1 MSNELIKI
9 NDIKEINGMRFHE
22 VEGGF
27 GKNKKSMLVKEIA
40 KIHKRSIGNV
50 NKLINDNRTRF
61 KDNIDIVD
69 LDKEEFAII
78 LSNSG
83 IYTQNSINA
92 SNNIYLLSE
101 RGYSKLLKIMN
112 DDLAWKKYDELVNNY
127 FKMRETIKNNDKLK
141 KPRQTKV
148 VKDRIADYTITGMRK
163 TLENSKYFE
172 IEKNIN
178 DIIEYHRNL
187 SIKSRNKAYQT
198 DEFKDKTKYV
208 NMIKNKIVKIL
219 QDIRKLNK
227 GYAFNAVISEIIEN
241 LLKELKMSNNI
252 SSSIKINNLKKQIE
266 KKDNA
271 IALLNPPMEKF
282 LDLEFYGFSFNKM
295 YTYYKNNK
303 AKRTKEYNDW
313 LFDFPYEKIVASFND
328 VDLTRPVAL
337 FAKYVAPESNDVDN
351 FVKSTQDAVAGALG
365 CNDNKIH
372 KVNAERIGSCERPEQ
387 GKILVYLR
395 NLTDEEIN
403 ENKLSIK

>member
-1 MSNELIKI
+1 MANELIKI
-9 NDIKEINGMRFHE
+9 NGMTEINGMKFNDI
-22 VEGGF
+22 EGGF
-27 GKNKKSMLVKEIA
+27 GEGKKSILAKDIA
-40 KIHKRSIGNV
+40 SIHNRKLFKVNENINSNRNRFEDNV
-50 NKLINDNRTRF
+50 
-61 KDNIDIVD
+61 DIVD
-69 LDKEEFAII
+69 LKGTEFAI
-78 LSNSG
+78 LLKDSG

-112 DDLAWKKYDELVNNY
+112 DDLAWEKYNELVNNY
-127 FKMRETIKNNDKLK
+127 FNMRQTIKNK

-148 VKDRIADYTITGMRK
+148 VKERITDFTIKGMRK

-178 DIIEYHRNL
+178 EIIEYHRNL
-187 SIKSRNKAYQT
+187 SIKSRDKAYRT

-219 QDIRKLNK
+219 EDIKKHNEDYVLRT
-227 GYAFNAVISEIIEN
+227 VISKLVED
-241 LLKELKMSNNI
+241 LLRELIKSNNI
-252 SSSIKINNLKKQIE
+252 SNSIKISNLKNEIE

-271 IALLNPPMEKF
+271 IALLNPPMSKF
-282 LDLEFYGFSFNKM
+282 LNLEFYGFSFNDM
-295 YTYYKNNK
+295 YRYYENNK
-303 AKRTKEYNDW
+303 VRRTVEYNNW
-313 LFDFPYEKIVASFND
+313 MFDFPYDKVVESFSD
-328 VDLTRPVAL
+328 VDLTKPAAL
-337 FAKYVAPESNDVDN
+337 FVKYIAPASNDIDN

-372 KVNAERIGSCERPEQ
+372 KVNAERIGYCDKIED

-395 NLTDEEIN
+395 NLTDYEIN
-403 ENKLSIK
+403 QYKLI

>member
-1 MSNELIKI
+1 MANDLIKI
-9 NDIKEINGMRFHE
+9 NGIKEVSGMKFHE

-27 GKNKKSMLVKEIA
+27 GEGKKSMLAKEIA
-40 KIHKRSIGNV
+40 KIHQRSISNV
-50 NKLINDNRTRF
+50 NKLINDNRIRF

-69 LDKEEFAII
+69 LNKEKFAIV

-92 SNNIYLLSE
+92 SKNIYLLSE
-101 RGYSKLLKIMN
+101 RGYSKLLKIMQ
-112 DDLAWKKYDELVNNY
+112 DDLAWEKYNELVDNY
-127 FKMRETIKNNDKLK
+127 FNMRQTIKNK

-187 SIKSRNKAYQT
+187 SIKSRDKAYQK

-208 NMIKNKIVKIL
+208 NLIKNKIVKIL
-219 QDIRKLNK
+219 QNIREQNK
-227 GYAFNAVISEIIEN
+227 DYVLRTVISKLIED
-241 LLKELKMSNNI
+241 LLKELKTSNNI
-252 SSSIKINNLKKQIE
+252 SSSIKIKNLKNAIE
-266 KKDNA
+266 KKDNT
-271 IALLNPPMEKF
+271 IALLNPPKEKF
-282 LDLEFYGFSFNKM
+282 LDLEFYGFSFNDM
-295 YTYYKNNK
+295 YHYYKDK
-303 AKRTKEYNDW
+303 VKRTVEYNNW
-313 LFDFPYEKIVASFND
+313 MFDFPYDKVVASFND
-328 VDLTRPVAL
+328 VDLTRPAAL
-337 FAKYVAPESNDVDN
+337 FVKYVAPASNDVDN

-372 KVNAERIGSCERPEQ
+372 KVNAERVGYCDKIEY
-387 GKILVYLR
+387 GKILVFLR
-395 NLTDEEIN
+395 NLTEEEIN
-403 ENKLSIK
+403 ENKLSII

>member
-1 MSNELIKI
+1 MANDLIKI
-9 NDIKEINGMRFHE
+9 NGVKEVNGMKFHE
-22 VEGGF
+22 IEGGF
-27 GKNKKSMLVKEIA
+27 GKNKKSILAKEIA
-40 KIHKRSIGNV
+40 IIHGRKLKKV
-50 NKLINDNRTRF
+50 NELINNNRIRF

-69 LDKEEFAII
+69 LNKEEFAV
-78 LSNSG
+78 LLMDCG

-101 RGYSKLLKIMN
+101 RGYSKLLKIMK
-112 DDLAWKKYDELVNNY
+112 DDLAWKKYDELVDNY

-141 KPRQTKV
+141 KPRQKKV
-148 VKDRIADYTITGMRK
+148 VTERIADYTITGMRK
-163 TLENSKYFE
+163 TLENSKYVE

-187 SIKSRNKAYQT
+187 SIKSRDKAYQKE
-198 DEFKDKTKYV
+198 EFKDKTKYV

-219 QDIRKLNK
+219 EDVRENSKSYSL
-227 GYAFNAVISEIIEN
+227 NAVISEIIEN
-241 LLKELKMSNNI
+241 LLKELKTSNNI
-252 SSSIKINNLKKQIE
+252 SSSIKINNLKKENE
-266 KKDNA
+266 KKDTT
-271 IALLNPPMEKF
+271 ITLLNPPMEKF

-313 LFDFPYEKIVASFND
+313 LFDFPYEKVVASFND
-328 VDLTRPVAL
+328 VDLKRPAAL
-337 FAKYVAPESNDVDN
+337 FLKYIAPESNDVDN
-351 FVKSTQDAVAGALG
+351 FIKSTQDAVAGALG

-372 KVNAERIGSCERPEQ
+372 KVNAERVGYCNRIED

-403 ENKLSIK
+403 ENKLSII

>member
-1 MSNELIKI
+1 MANELIKI
-9 NDIKEINGMRFHE
+9 NGEADLNGTKIKVI
-22 VEGGF
+22 EGGF
-27 GKNKKSMLVKEIA
+27 GEGNKAILFSDVA
-40 KIHKRSIGNV
+40 KKHEVEPEYI
-50 NKLINDNRTRF
+50 NKLIGSHIERYTDDDLINLCNENF
-61 KDNIDIVD
+61 K
-69 LDKEEFAII
+69 I
-78 LSNSG
+78 LAENLGLITSNAQKYCY
-83 IYTQNSINA
+83 I
-92 SNNIYLLSE
+92 LSE
-101 RGYSKLLKIMN
+101 RGYIKLVSSMSN
-112 DDLAWKKYDELVNNY
+112 ANEKKWEVMDEVIDNY
-127 FKMRETIKNNDKLK
+127 FKMRKTIKNK

-148 VKDRIADYTITGMRK
+148 IKDRIKDYNINCMRK
-163 TLENSKYFE
+163 TLENSSYIE

-271 IALLNPPMEKF
+271 IALLNPPMDKF
-282 LDLEFYGFSFNKM
+282 VNLDFYGFSFNDM
-295 YTYYKNNK
+295 YHYYKNEK
-303 AKRTKEYNDW
+303 VKRTVEYNNW
-313 LFDFPYEKIVASFND
+313 LFDFPYDKIVESFND
-328 VDLTRPVAL
+328 VDLTRPAAL

-372 KVNAERIGSCERPEQ
+372 KINAERIGNCNEIEN
-387 GKILVYLR
+387 GKIFVYLR

-403 ENKLSIK
+403 ENKLIK

>member
-1 MSNELIKI
+1 MATELIKI

-27 GKNKKSMLVKEIA
+27 GEGKKSILAKDIA
-40 KIHKRSIGNV
+40 DIHGRKLFKV
-50 NKLINDNRTRF
+50 NELINSNRIRF

-69 LDKEEFAII
+69 LKGTEFAIH
-78 LSNSG
+78 LMDSG

-101 RGYSKLLKIMN
+101 RGYFKLLKIMK
-112 DDLAWKKYDELVNNY
+112 DDLAWQKYNELVDNY
-127 FKMRETIKNNDKLK
+127 FKMRETIKSK
-141 KPRQTKV
+141 KPRQKKV

-187 SIKSRNKAYQT
+187 SIKSRDKAYQK

-208 NMIKNKIVKIL
+208 NAIKNKVVKIL
-219 QDIRKLNK
+219 EDIRENSKS
-227 GYAFNAVISEIIEN
+227 YALNAVISEIIEN
-241 LLKELKMSNNI
+241 LLKELKTSNNI
-252 SSSIKINNLKKQIE
+252 SSSIKISNLKNQIE

-271 IALLNPPMEKF
+271 IALLNPPMTKF

-295 YTYYKNNK
+295 YAYYKNNK

-313 LFDFPYEKIVASFND
+313 MFDFPYDKVVASFND
-328 VDLTRPVAL
+328 VDLTHPAAMFV
-337 FAKYVAPESNDVDN
+337 KYVAPASSDIDN

-372 KVNAERIGSCERPEQ
+372 KVNAERIGYCDKIED

-395 NLTDEEIN
+395 NLTEEEIN
-403 ENKLSIK
+403 ENKLIIK

>member
-9 NDIKEINGMRFHE
+9 NGIKEVNGMKFHE
-22 VEGGF
+22 IEGGF
-27 GKNKKSMLVKEIA
+27 GKNKKSMLAKEIA
-40 KIHKRSIGNV
+40 IIHNRNLSKV
-50 NKLINDNRTRF
+50 NELINNNRIRF

-69 LDKEEFAII
+69 LKGTEFEI
-78 LSNSG
+78 LLKDSG

-101 RGYSKLLKIMN
+101 RGYSKLLKIMK
-112 DDLAWKKYDELVNNY
+112 DDLAWKKYDELVDNY

-148 VKDRIADYTITGMRK
+148 VKERITDYTITGMRK

-187 SIKSRNKAYQT
+187 SIKSRNKAYQKE
-198 DEFKDKTKYV
+198 EFKDKTKYV
-208 NMIKNKIVKIL
+208 NVIKNKIVKIL
-219 QDIRKLNK
+219 EDIKK
-227 GYAFNAVISEIIEN
+227 HSEDYVLRTVVSKIIED
-241 LLKELKMSNNI
+241 LLKELIKSNNI
-252 SSSIKINNLKKQIE
+252 SSSIKMNNLKKEIE
-266 KKDNA
+266 EKENA

-282 LDLEFYGFSFNKM
+282 LNLEFYGFSFNDM
-295 YTYYKNNK
+295 YRYYKNEK
-303 AKRTKEYNDW
+303 VKRTVEYNNW
-313 LFDFPYEKIVASFND
+313 LFNFPYEKIVESFND
-328 VDLTRPVAL
+328 VDLTRPAAL
-337 FAKYVAPESNDVDN
+337 FVKYTAPASNDIDN

-372 KVNAERIGSCERPEQ
+372 KINAERIGYCDKIED

-395 NLTDEEIN
+395 NLTPEEVN
-403 ENKLSIK
+403 ENKLIIK

>member
-1 MSNELIKI
+1 MANELIKI
-9 NDIKEINGMRFHE
+9 NGMTEINGMKFNDI
-22 VEGGF
+22 EGGF
-27 GKNKKSMLVKEIA
+27 GEGKKSILAKDIA
-40 KIHKRSIGNV
+40 SIHNRKLFKVNENINSNRNRFEDNV
-50 NKLINDNRTRF
+50 
-61 KDNIDIVD
+61 DIVD
-69 LDKEEFAII
+69 LKGTEFAI
-78 LSNSG
+78 LLKDSG

-112 DDLAWKKYDELVNNY
+112 DDLAWEKYNELVNNY
-127 FKMRETIKNNDKLK
+127 FNMRQTIKNK

-148 VKDRIADYTITGMRK
+148 VKERITDFTIKGMRK

-178 DIIEYHRNL
+178 EIIEYHRNL
-187 SIKSRNKAYQT
+187 SIKSRDKAYRT

-219 QDIRKLNK
+219 EDIKKHNEDYVLRT
-227 GYAFNAVISEIIEN
+227 VISKLVED
-241 LLKELKMSNNI
+241 LLRELIKSNNI
-252 SSSIKINNLKKQIE
+252 SNSIKISNLKNEIE

-271 IALLNPPMEKF
+271 IALLNPPMSKF
-282 LDLEFYGFSFNKM
+282 LNLEFYGFSFNDM
-295 YTYYKNNK
+295 YHYYKDK
-303 AKRTKEYNDW
+303 VKRTVEYNNW
-313 LFDFPYEKIVASFND
+313 MFDFPYDKVVESFSD
-328 VDLTRPVAL
+328 VDLTRPAAL
-337 FAKYVAPESNDVDN
+337 FVKYIAPASNDIDN

-372 KVNAERIGSCERPEQ
+372 KVNAERIGYCDKIED

-395 NLTDEEIN
+395 NLTDYEIN
-403 ENKLSIK
+403 QYKLI

>member
-1 MSNELIKI
+1 MADELIKI

-27 GKNKKSMLVKEIA
+27 GKDKKSILAKEIA
-40 KIHKRSIGNV
+40 SIHNRKLKKINE
-50 NKLINDNRTRF
+50 LINNNRTRF

-69 LDKEEFAII
+69 LNKEEFAV
-78 LSNSG
+78 LLKDRG

-101 RGYSKLLKIMN
+101 RGYAKLLKIMK
-112 DDLAWKKYDELVNNY
+112 DDLAWKKYDDLINNY
-127 FKMRETIKNNDKLK
+127 FKMRETIKNNK
-141 KPRQTKV
+141 KPRQKKV

-163 TLENSKYFE
+163 LLENSKYFE

-178 DIIEYHRNL
+178 EIIEYHRNL
-187 SIKSRNKAYQT
+187 AIKSRDKAYRA

-208 NMIKNKIVKIL
+208 NVIKNKIVKIL
-219 QDIRKLNK
+219 EGIKK
-227 GYAFNAVISEIIEN
+227 HSEDYVLRTVVSKIIED
-241 LLKELKMSNNI
+241 LLKELIKSNNI
-252 SSSIKINNLKKQIE
+252 SSSIKMNNLKKAIE
-266 KKDNA
+266 EKDNK
-271 IALLNPPMEKF
+271 ILLLNPPKEKF
-282 LDLEFYGFSFNKM
+282 LNLDFYGFSFNKM

-303 AKRTKEYNDW
+303 ARRTVDYNEW
-313 LFDFPYEKIVASFND
+313 LFNFPYDKVVASFND
-328 VDLTRPVAL
+328 VDLTRPAAL
-337 FAKYVAPESNDVDN
+337 FVKYVAPASNDVDN

-372 KVNAERIGSCERPEQ
+372 KVNAERIGYCDKIED

-395 NLTDEEIN
+395 NLTDDEIN
-403 ENKLSIK
+403 ENKLSIV

>member
-1 MSNELIKI
+1 MADELIKI

-27 GKNKKSMLVKEIA
+27 GKDKKSILAKEIA
-40 KIHKRSIGNV
+40 SIHNRKLFKV
-50 NKLINDNRTRF
+50 NELINSNRIRF
-61 KDNIDIVD
+61 KDNVDIVD
-69 LDKEEFAII
+69 LKGTELAIH
-78 LSNSG
+78 LKDSG

-101 RGYSKLLKIMN
+101 RGYAKLLKIMN
-112 DDLAWKKYDELVNNY
+112 DDLAWKKYDDLINNY
-127 FKMRETIKNNDKLK
+127 FKMRETIKNNK
-141 KPRQTKV
+141 KPRQKKV

-163 TLENSKYFE
+163 LLENSKYFE

-187 SIKSRNKAYQT
+187 AIKSRDKAYQK
-198 DEFKDKTKYV
+198 DEFKDKTKYT
-208 NMIKNKIVKIL
+208 NLIKNKIVKIL
-219 QDIRKLNK
+219 EDIKK
-227 GYAFNAVISEIIEN
+227 HSEDYVLRTVVSKITED
-241 LLKELKMSNNI
+241 LLKELIKSNNI
-252 SSSIKINNLKKQIE
+252 SSSIKINNLKKEIE
-266 KKDNA
+266 KKDNT
-271 IALLNPPMEKF
+271 IVLLNPPKEKF

-328 VDLTRPVAL
+328 VDLTRPAAMFV
-337 FAKYVAPESNDVDN
+337 KYVAPASNDVDN

-372 KVNAERIGSCERPEQ
+372 KVNAERVGYCDKIED

-395 NLTDEEIN
+395 NLTDDEIN
-403 ENKLSIK
+403 ENKLSIV

>member
-1 MSNELIKI
+1 MAKDLIKI
-9 NDIKEINGMRFHE
+9 NGVKEVNGMKFHE
-22 VEGGF
+22 IEGGF
-27 GKNKKSMLVKEIA
+27 GKNKKSILAKEIA
-40 KIHKRSIGNV
+40 IIHGRKLKKV
-50 NKLINDNRTRF
+50 NELINNNRIRF

-69 LDKEEFAII
+69 LNKEEFAV
-78 LSNSG
+78 LLMDCG

-101 RGYSKLLKIMN
+101 RGYSKLLKIMK
-112 DDLAWKKYDELVNNY
+112 DDLAWKKYDELVDNY

-141 KPRQTKV
+141 KPRQKKV
-148 VKDRIADYTITGMRK
+148 VTERISDYTITGMRK

-187 SIKSRNKAYQT
+187 AIKSRDKAYRT
-198 DEFKDKTKYV
+198 EEFKDKTKYV
-208 NMIKNKIVKIL
+208 NLIKNKIVKIL
-219 QDIRKLNK
+219 EDIKKHSEDYVLRT
-227 GYAFNAVISEIIEN
+227 VISKITED
-241 LLKELKMSNNI
+241 LLKELIKSNNI
-252 SSSIKINNLKKQIE
+252 SSSIKINNLKKQNE
-266 KKDNA
+266 KKDNT

-313 LFDFPYEKIVASFND
+313 LFEFPYEKVVASFND
-328 VDLTRPVAL
+328 VDLKKPAAMFV
-337 FAKYVAPESNDVDN
+337 KYVAPKSSDIDN

-372 KVNAERIGSCERPEQ
+372 KVNAERVGYCDKIED
-387 GKILVYLR
+387 GKIFVYLR
-395 NLTDEEIN
+395 NLTDDEIN
-403 ENKLSIK
+403 ENKLSII

>member
-1 MSNELIKI
+1 MAKDLIKI
-9 NDIKEINGMRFHE
+9 NGVKEVNGMKFHE
-22 VEGGF
+22 IEGGF
-27 GKNKKSMLVKEIA
+27 GENKKSILAKEIA
-40 KIHKRSIGNV
+40 SIHNRKLFKV
-50 NKLINDNRTRF
+50 NELINSNRIRF

-69 LDKEEFAII
+69 LKGTEFAI
-78 LSNSG
+78 LLMDSG

-101 RGYSKLLKIMN
+101 RGYSKLLKIMD
-112 DDLAWKKYDELVNNY
+112 DDLAWEKYNELVDNY
-127 FKMRETIKNNDKLK
+127 FKMRQTIKNNNKSK

-148 VKDRIADYTITGMRK
+148 VRERISDYTIKGMRK

-187 SIKSRNKAYQT
+187 SIKSRDKAYRT
-198 DEFKDKTKYV
+198 EEFKDKTKYV
-208 NMIKNKIVKIL
+208 NVIKTKIVKIL
-219 QDIRKLNK
+219 EDIRKLNK

-241 LLKELKMSNNI
+241 LIKELSTSNKI
-252 SSSIKINNLKKQIE
+252 SSSIKMNNLKKEIE
-266 KKDNA
+266 KKDNT

-313 LFDFPYEKIVASFND
+313 LFEFPYEKVVTSFND
-328 VDLTRPVAL
+328 VDLTRPAAL
-337 FAKYVAPESNDVDN
+337 FVKYVAPASNDVDN

-372 KVNAERIGSCERPEQ
+372 KVNAERIGYCDKIED

-395 NLTDEEIN
+395 NLTDDEIN
-403 ENKLSIK
+403 ENKLSII